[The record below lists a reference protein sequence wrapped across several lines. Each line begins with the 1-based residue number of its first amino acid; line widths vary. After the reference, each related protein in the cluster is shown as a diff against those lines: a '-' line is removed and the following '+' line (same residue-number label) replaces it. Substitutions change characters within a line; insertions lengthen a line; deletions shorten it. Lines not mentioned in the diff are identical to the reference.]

1 MLLVQLGLSQT
12 ACASMGQN
20 QSPNEDQK
28 REATESQDQRLSKI
42 LLVDIQL
49 KCSVGLRQ
57 T

>member
-12 ACASMGQN
+12 ACASMGQS

-57 T
+57 M